1 MAGIGEIIADI
12 GWKKKILLFS
22 SFFVLGIIAVG
33 FVGSYTI
40 STQNLSVQKTLL
52 ASQQRVDQ
60 AADSRVMLLE
70 MMRGQA
76 RLIAEVEKKE
86 IRMAAKIALRSL
98 SLLDENFQNLQAALE
113 GNQKVKA
120 LTDALAEIRPALLDV
135 IKTAR
140 KNDDAGAIEQTN
152 KMEGLI
158 QKMEA
163 LSEGIVQDERDGMI
177 AKLAALEKEGKE
189 TIFMLMV
196 GIGIFAIIAVIVSLF
211 VATQVTSPLRRLQSS
226 MNAMA
231 EGDLRGQLEGIS
243 KDEIG
248 LTVGAMAKMCDKLHD
263 TVSEIERAANRVGDE
278 SINITK
284 TAEGCGQSMVD
295 NLENCV
301 LQVREQSE
309 NALSHSDN
317 VVEHIAEADA
327 AATKAAATSQSVR
340 ELINRTMTGFE
351 HFQDDMRNAVQMTNS
366 LSQATNKIASITE
379 SIQNI
384 SGQTNLL
391 ALNAAIEAAR
401 AGEHGRGFAV
411 VADEVRLLANNTEE
425 FAREIAG
432 LVDGVSHD
440 VEQTNIKLVSVEDE
454 AISNIANLQEVVTET
469 ESSHLQVASIREI
482 MQLVVSVIDEQKAV
496 LEGFDGAVQQLE
508 ILNRAGKE
516 QTKSLQGSAGAMSTA
531 ADELRNLVNTFKL

>member
-1 MAGIGEIIADI
+1 MASVGNIIADM

-33 FVGSYTI
+33 FIGSYTI
-40 STQNLSVQKTLL
+40 FSQNLSVQKTLQ
-52 ASQQRVDQ
+52 ASQHRVDQ

-76 RLIAEVEKKE
+76 RLIAEVDKKE
-86 IRMAAKIALRSL
+86 IRMAAKGALRSL

-113 GNQKVKA
+113 GNKKVAELVEA
-120 LTDALAEIRPALLDV
+120 LSEIRPALLDV

-152 KMEGLI
+152 NMVSLI
-158 QKMEA
+158 ERIEE
-163 LSEGIVQDERDGMI
+163 LSAGIVQDERDAMI
-177 AKLAALEKEGKE
+177 AKLADLERKGQE
-189 TIFMLMV
+189 TIVMLMI
-196 GIGIFAIIAVIVSLF
+196 GIGVFAVVGVLVSLF

-226 MNAMA
+226 MNAMS
-231 EGDLRGQLEGIS
+231 EGDLRGKIEGVS

-248 LTVGAMAKMCDKLHD
+248 LTVSAMVKMCGKLHD
-263 TVSEIERAANRVGDE
+263 TVSQIERAADRVGDE
-278 SINITK
+278 SINIAR
-284 TAEGCGQSMVD
+284 TAVGCGQSMVD
-295 NLENCV
+295 NLEGCV

-309 NALSHSDN
+309 NALSHSNN
-317 VVEHIAEADA
+317 VVEHITQADE
-327 AATKAAATSQSVR
+327 AATMAATTSQNVS
-340 ELINRTMTGFE
+340 ELIGRAMSGFE
-351 HFQDDMRNAVQMTNS
+351 HFQEDMRSAVQMTNA

-440 VEQTNIKLVSVEDE
+440 VEQTNTKLVNVENE
-454 AISNIANLQEVVTET
+454 AISNISNLQEVVTET

-482 MQLVVSVIDEQKAV
+482 MQSVVSVIDQQKQV

-508 ILNRAGKE
+508 ILNSNGKE
-516 QTKSLQGSAGAMSTA
+516 QTQSLQGSASAMTSA
-531 ADELRNLVNTFKL
+531 AEELRNVVHTFKL